1 MHTTI
6 YLHPH
11 QTLVARWDTDGEAPV
26 IVSYNELS
34 PSDDVRHVLHEGDA
48 VTVALHAGALRWH
61 HFPVDEDEDSALRS
75 AFEIATCL
83 PDVDP
88 ISDRIVTINE
98 PTPGKGRTWCA
109 LTAISRRTVDDV
121 AMLVSP
127 EAMIVPDI
135 VCDLFMAR
143 SCIAPQPH
151 RWALVGLRGDRW
163 LCAIVDTDHTI
174 AHVVAFP
181 TDASQSYTENALE
194 AFFGVSSASPLP
206 VKHLLMFGDG
216 LTKKSYDELAV
227 RLSDRSVVIGRLQP
241 LRRVG
246 ASVDDPTKRSL
257 LAIAHIIGPLVAPL
271 LPAFIGSDV
280 RANP

>member
-1 MHTTI
+1 MQTTI

-26 IVSYNELS
+26 LVSYNTLV
-34 PSDDVRHVLHEGDA
+34 PSDDVQRVLHAGDE

-61 HFPVDEDEDSALRS
+61 HFPIDEDEDSTLRS

-88 ISDRIVTINE
+88 VNDRIVTINE
-98 PTPGKGRTWCA
+98 PMPGKGRTWCA
-109 LTAISRRTVDDV
+109 LTAIPRRTVDNV
-121 AMLVSP
+121 AMLVGP
-127 EAMIVPDI
+127 EAMIVSDL
-135 VCDLFMAR
+135 VCDLNVAR
-143 SCIAPQPH
+143 SCVAPQPH
-151 RWALVGLRGDRW
+151 QWALIGLRGDRW
-163 LCAIVDTDHTI
+163 LCAIIDTDHAI

-206 VKHLLMFGDG
+206 VKHLLIFGDG

-227 RLSDRSVVIGRLQP
+227 RLSDSSIMIARLQP

-257 LAIAHIIGPLVAPL
+257 LAIAHIIGPLVAPV
-271 LPAFIGSDV
+271 LPTFTEGDV
-280 RANP
+280 SAHP